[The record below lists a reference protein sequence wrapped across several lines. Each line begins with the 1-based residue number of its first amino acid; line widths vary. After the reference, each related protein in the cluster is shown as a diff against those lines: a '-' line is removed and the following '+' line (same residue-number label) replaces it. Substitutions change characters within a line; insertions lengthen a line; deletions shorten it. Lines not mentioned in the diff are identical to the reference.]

1 METPTPRRPPIFS
14 VRHIAGSSFLPMLHN
29 IEEYLASLPMM
40 LKECAVAVA
49 ADGSGI
55 VSFLAQQ
62 GEEVRRFLYATR
74 SQSEGERERS

>member
-1 METPTPRRPPIFS
+1 
-14 VRHIAGSSFLPMLHN
+14 MLHN

-62 GEEVRRFLYATR
+62 GEEVRQFLYATR
-74 SQSEGERERS
+74 SHRKGSGNAADRGGEIEQG